1 MNILEKYIEV
11 ITAKNELQK
20 ALRKLG
26 AGTGISII
34 QQTHNTTPTL
44 SIACGGRRAL
54 VQVFTGNDGVEVE
67 IIDIVN
73 DEAKYALK
81 QAKSILYSEFKQ
93 D

>member
-20 ALRKLG
+20 ALRKLE
-26 AGTGISII
+26 AGTDISII
-34 QQTHNTTPTL
+34 QQTHYTTPTL
-44 SIACGGRRAL
+44 TVSCKGGSAL
-54 VQVFTGNDGVEVE
+54 VQVFREKDGVKTE

-81 QAKSILYSEFKQ
+81 QVKSILYSEFKQ